1 MRIDSSLN
9 SYYYQNR
16 YIPTSIEGEDGA
28 SEQAPVSTPR
38 GVGSSGFSNSLVSN
52 SLASALWVVEGGRK
66 PVPSITQRVMV
77 SDDRSDAQ
85 KVEDLYREYEPSLD
99 EYDA

>member
-16 YIPTSIEGEDGA
+16 YIPRSAEGEDGA
-28 SEQAPVSTPR
+28 GEQTPASTPR
-38 GVGSSGFSNSLVSN
+38 SVGSGGFSSSLASN

-66 PVPSITQRVMV
+66 PVASMTQRVMV
-77 SDDRSDAQ
+77 TDDRSDAQ
-85 KVEDLYREYEPSLD
+85 KVEDLYREYEPSLED
-99 EYDA
+99 YDA

>member
-16 YIPTSIEGEDGA
+16 YIPASIEGEDGV
-28 SEQAPVSTPR
+28 SEQAPASAPR
-38 GVGSSGFSNSLVSN
+38 SVGSGGFSSSLVSN
-52 SLASALWVVEGGRK
+52 SLASALWVAEGGRK

-85 KVEDLYREYEPSLD
+85 KVEDLYREYEPGLE

>member
-16 YIPTSIEGEDGA
+16 YIPTSIEGEESAG
-28 SEQAPVSTPR
+28 EQAPVSTPR
-38 GVGSSGFSNSLVSN
+38 SAGSGGFSSSLLSN

-66 PVPSITQRVMV
+66 PVPSMTQRVMV

-85 KVEDLYREYEPSLD
+85 KVEDLYREYEPILED
-99 EYDA
+99 YDA